1 MIQFIKFGMVGLF
14 NSVVNYMIYIW
25 CIKAGLHY
33 VLANLIGFFIV
44 IFIAFLLQRY
54 IVFQEETGTKQS
66 WWKLLMKT
74 YLAYAFTGVILNN
87 LLSVFWLELADIS
100 VWCKPFYRL
109 AGKWYYWQDERA
121 FAEYIVP
128 FINLVFTVPINFVIN
143 KKWTYQKR

>member
-54 IVFQEETGTKQS
+54 IVFEEETGTKQS
-66 WWKLLMKT
+66 W
-74 YLAYAFTGVILNN
+74 
-87 LLSVFWLELADIS
+87 
-100 VWCKPFYRL
+100 
-109 AGKWYYWQDERA
+109 
-121 FAEYIVP
+121 
-128 FINLVFTVPINFVIN
+128 
-143 KKWTYQKR
+143 

>member
-1 MIQFIKFGMVGLF
+1 
-14 NSVVNYMIYIW
+14 MIYIW